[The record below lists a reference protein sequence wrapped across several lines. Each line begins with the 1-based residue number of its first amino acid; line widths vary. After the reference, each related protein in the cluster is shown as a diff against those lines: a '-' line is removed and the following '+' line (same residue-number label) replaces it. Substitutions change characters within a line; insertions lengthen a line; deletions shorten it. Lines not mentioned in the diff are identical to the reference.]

1 MEKTVKNIET
11 AEVRELKNELN
22 RLIAPIIAPKMF
34 PLPPVKCQ
42 NPQDY
47 PQSYNSNTRKEEL
60 VLEYV
65 DNFKKQFQYIYP
77 DRRPLFLTPI
87 NECAVEKF
95 VCTTIRPTTLQFS
108 EIYDWEK
115 CARFVSEYLQFQPL
129 KSSTD
134 YVNSQIFISRINLT
148 FKYLASSFMVT
159 HKSIKRSKREL
170 F

>member
-1 MEKTVKNIET
+1 
-11 AEVRELKNELN
+11 
-22 RLIAPIIAPKMF
+22 MF
-34 PLPPVKCQ
+34 PLPPVKCP
-42 NPQDY
+42 NPLDY
-47 PQSYNSNTRKEEL
+47 PDSYNSNTKKEEL

-87 NECAVEKF
+87 NECAMEKF

-115 CARFVSEYLQFQPL
+115 CARFTSEYLQFQPL
-129 KSSTD
+129 KSATD
-134 YVNSQIFISRINLT
+134 YVRLHSFSNTSYANIIPLN
-148 FKYLASSFMVT
+148 LASGIMVT
-159 HKSIKRSKREL
+159 DKGVKRPKRKL